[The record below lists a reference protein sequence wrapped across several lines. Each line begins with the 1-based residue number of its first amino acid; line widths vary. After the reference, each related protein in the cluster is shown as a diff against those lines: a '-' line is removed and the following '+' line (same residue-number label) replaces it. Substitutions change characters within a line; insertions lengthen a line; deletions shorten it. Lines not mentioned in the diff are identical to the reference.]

1 MKRLGIAALVIGAW
15 ANTAAADTYDWSGIY
30 GGVSVGTRWSHAET
44 DTPLDNWNRYFSA
57 DGANFTGGGFVGYNF
72 QYGNWVFGPE
82 VSIDFTEGEINADKQ
97 PWLFG
102 GLRDDA
108 YFQEKF
114 RSKATA
120 SVNGRIGY
128 AFGPYLPYVSAGYSR
143 GWFSL
148 MSDAVAP
155 EYFSSHSNFP
165 LERNGWNVGI
175 GADWAMTENV
185 FGRIAYR
192 YIDFG
197 TQNLGSGWE
206 RRFSQHAA
214 TLGIGYK
221 F

>member
-1 MKRLGIAALVIGAW
+1 MKRILAAAVIAGAW
-15 ANTAAADTYDWSGIY
+15 ANPSVAETFEWSGIY
-30 GGVSVGTRWSHAET
+30 GGVSIGARWSELKT
-44 DTPLDNWNRYFSA
+44 DQPTPEWDNYFSA
-57 DGANFTGGGFVGYNF
+57 DGANLTGGGFVGYNF
-72 QYGNWVFGPE
+72 QYRTWVFGPE
-82 VSIDFTEGEINADKQ
+82 VSIDFTGGEFNADKQ

-128 AFGPYLPYVSAGYSR
+128 SFGPYLPYVSAGYSR

-155 EYFSSHSNFP
+155 RYFSSHSNYP

-175 GADWAMTENV
+175 GTDWTMTKNV
-185 FGRIAYR
+185 FGRVAYR
-192 YIDFG
+192 YNDFG
-197 TQNLGSGWE
+197 KEELGSGWS
-206 RRFSQHAA
+206 RRLNQHTA